1 MTPTDTAK
9 QLLAHIN
16 VPRGSVSVM
25 AEPEPKSGFVLR
37 VWLMPNVSVAEI
49 PAEFLGHPVI
59 VQRTPKISPEH

>member
-1 MTPTDTAK
+1 
-9 QLLAHIN
+9 
-16 VPRGSVSVM
+16 M